1 MCVGVYDF
9 IVYTAICHSKNE
21 TVLQTSCIY
30 IKPEYMIMSMGF
42 NKTVCYNLSFSF
54 VFESVCRHDNDEPF
68 LGATNIGFVIGR

>member
-9 IVYTAICHSKNE
+9 IVYTAICHSKMKLYYKLH
-21 TVLQTSCIY
+21 VY

>member
-1 MCVGVYDF
+1 MSF
-9 IVYTAICHSKNE
+9 KNE

-30 IKPEYMIMSMGF
+30 IKPEYMIMSTGF

>member
-1 MCVGVYDF
+1 MSF
-9 IVYTAICHSKNE
+9 KNE

-54 VFESVCRHDNDEPF
+54 VLKVCAVMIMMNHFSARP
-68 LGATNIGFVIGR
+68 I

>member
-1 MCVGVYDF
+1 
-9 IVYTAICHSKNE
+9 
-21 TVLQTSCIY
+21 
-30 IKPEYMIMSMGF
+30 MIMSMGF